1 MPCYLHQF
9 EVNLHWEVLVWED
22 SENTRLFEALASRTS
37 YPTGLAE
44 PLESNKNR
52 KGTLTI
58 IKTPL
63 ELLVLQA

>member
-22 SENTRLFEALASRTS
+22 SENTLLFVELASRTS
-37 YPTGLAE
+37 YTTGHAE
-44 PLESNKNR
+44 SFESRKNG
-52 KGTLTI
+52 KGTLNI